1 MLFDVVVCLLDRRI
15 RLNPG
20 AFMARKVLLVVI
32 RVLVSLNLLG
42 AAILFKF
49 AGVPLSVALFS
60 KMSDAAHGL
69 ISQPVFRMGTGIIE
83 TVLAILFLI
92 PKTAK
97 LGAACIAVY
106 MIAPIL
112 SHVFV
117 LGYGAFFVNA
127 LATLFLAC
135 VYLYFVRTPS
145 RDISRGV
152 VTATQTR

>member
-1 MLFDVVVCLLDRRI
+1 MLFDALDLLFRHRI
-15 RLNPG
+15 KLNPG
-20 AFMARKVLLVVI
+20 ASMARKVLLVVI

-49 AGVPLSVALFS
+49 AGVPLSVALFT
-60 KMSDAAHGL
+60 KMSNAAHGL
-69 ISQPVFRMGTGIIE
+69 ISQPVFRIGTGIIE
-83 TVLAILFLI
+83 TALAILFLI

-135 VYLYFVRTPS
+135 VYLYFTRIPS
-145 RDISRGV
+145 HDIGVGV